1 MATLLVDKK
10 RTQSVPEDNGIMNT
24 DLRIPEMDLKP
35 EEMVG
40 VSGEMG
46 FWGVVAAGVVV
57 WAVTNP
63 DEALEALDYYGDLI
77 SEDMDRKERLGFY
90 GYDWPE

>member
-1 MATLLVDKK
+1 MATLLADRK
-10 RTQSVPEDNGIMNT
+10 RTQSVPEGNGIMNT
-24 DLRIPEMDLKP
+24 ALQIPEMDLKP

-40 VSGEMG
+40 VSGELG
-46 FWGVVAAGVVV
+46 FLGVVVAGVVV

-77 SEDMDRKERLGFY
+77 SQDMDRKERLGFY